1 MSTNPSPSQ
10 SSKPPLLRLLAIALA
25 GALGAFTAPAA
36 ANVRSASPA
45 SATAPTV
52 AAAPENPPS

>member
-1 MSTNPSPSQ
+1 MRIIGSGC
-10 SSKPPLLRLLAIALA
+10 ALA

-36 ANVRSASPA
+36 ANLPSASPT
-45 SATAPTV
+45 SVTAPTV